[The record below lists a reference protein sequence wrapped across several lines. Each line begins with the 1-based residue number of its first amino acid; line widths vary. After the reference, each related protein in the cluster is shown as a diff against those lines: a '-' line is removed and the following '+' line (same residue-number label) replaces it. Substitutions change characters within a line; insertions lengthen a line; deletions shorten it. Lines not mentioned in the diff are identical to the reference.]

1 MSTNNHNGIHT
12 YHPLPVTVLQKV
24 KILAIYVSSGIFK
37 TESSIKEKI
46 MTQAL
51 LIINSIIMF
60 LFWLAGII
68 VVTPA
73 YNQFVQYGESGG
85 ILPSLTQF
93 IVNFRVFF
101 VCVPI
106 IWLCVSFWIYQILKN
121 RQAEDQLK
129 ILLLFSLLSIAVGF
143 SMLIIFGIA
152 AILPYLLIGVAG

>member
-1 MSTNNHNGIHT
+1 
-12 YHPLPVTVLQKV
+12 
-24 KILAIYVSSGIFK
+24 
-37 TESSIKEKI
+37 

-68 VVTPA
+68 AVTPA

-85 ILPSLTQF
+85 VLPSLTQF
-93 IVNFRVFF
+93 VIDFRISFAG
-101 VCVPI
+101 VPI
-106 IWLCVSFWIYQILKN
+106 IWIFVSFWIYQILKN
-121 RQAEDQLK
+121 RQADDQLK
-129 ILLLFSLLSIAVGF
+129 ILLFFCLLSVTIGF

>member
-1 MSTNNHNGIHT
+1 MR
-12 YHPLPVTVLQKV
+12 
-24 KILAIYVSSGIFK
+24 
-37 TESSIKEKI
+37 
-46 MTQAL
+46 QAL

-73 YNQFVQYGESGG
+73 YNQFIQYGESGG

-93 IVNFRVFF
+93 IVNFRVLF

>member
-1 MSTNNHNGIHT
+1 
-12 YHPLPVTVLQKV
+12 
-24 KILAIYVSSGIFK
+24 
-37 TESSIKEKI
+37 
-46 MTQAL
+46 MTQTL

-73 YNQFVQYGESGG
+73 YNQFVQYGGSGR
-85 ILPSLTQF
+85 ILPGLTQF

-106 IWLCVSFWIYQILKN
+106 IWLFVSFWIYQILKN
-121 RQAEDQLK
+121 KQADDQLK